1 MVELPMLAAYE
12 VHTFFLLESS
22 EGYNMS
28 IPMPGHPVNFS
39 EITMAQARKD
49 VAKLEELIDAHDVV
63 FLLMDTRESR
73 WLPAV
78 IAASKRKVL
87 DQYEREGFNFLAK
100 VFNSSHSFLEDLT
113 GLTLLH
119 QETQAAESYHV
130 DVSKVGFE
138 K

>member
-1 MVELPMLAAYE
+1 
-12 VHTFFLLESS
+12 
-22 EGYNMS
+22 MS

-87 DQYEREGFNFLAK
+87 YHA
-100 VFNSSHSFLEDLT
+100 
-113 GLTLLH
+113 LLISLSLYFGSCPS
-119 QETQAAESYHV
+119 TSYV
-130 DVSKVGFE
+130 YLKELYGKFTNLL
-138 K
+138 